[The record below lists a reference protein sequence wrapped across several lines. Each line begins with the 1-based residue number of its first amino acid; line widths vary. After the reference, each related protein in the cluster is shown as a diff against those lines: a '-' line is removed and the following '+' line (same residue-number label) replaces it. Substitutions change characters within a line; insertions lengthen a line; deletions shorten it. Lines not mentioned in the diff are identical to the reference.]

1 MRYGSGMNKRAF
13 LLITGLGLGLA
24 CGSGQEPEMTRNPP
38 MPLPPEEPELEPQ
51 VEPEEVI
58 ISLDDLE
65 FGDGVISGGPKVVG
79 DGGGGKLTPSID
91 KTTNPPRPYDVVSV
105 VGVST
110 TADLSA
116 GPEEVVDKT
125 VRRSIG
131 QLKYCHEKALKED
144 PTVIGRLDIEAEVSE
159 GRVQS
164 TKVGETPTEDLGRCV
179 EEKVKRWRFP
189 EDTEGR
195 VTLKVDFTTE

>member
-13 LLITGLGLGLA
+13 LLITGLGLSLA
-24 CGSGQEPEMTRNPP
+24 CGLGEEPETTRNPP
-38 MPLPPEEPELEPQ
+38 MPLPEQPEVDPDAGPD
-51 VEPEEVI
+51 EVI

-65 FGDGVISGGPKVVG
+65 FGDDVVSGGPDMG
-79 DGGGGKLTPSID
+79 GGGGGKLTPSID

-105 VGVST
+105 VSVST
-110 TADLSA
+110 TTDLSA
-116 GPEEVVDKT
+116 GAEEVVEKT
-125 VRRSIG
+125 VRRFVG

-159 GRVQS
+159 GRVVS
-164 TKVGETPTEDLGRCV
+164 TKLGETPTEDLGRCV
-179 EEKVKRWRFP
+179 DAKVKRWRFP